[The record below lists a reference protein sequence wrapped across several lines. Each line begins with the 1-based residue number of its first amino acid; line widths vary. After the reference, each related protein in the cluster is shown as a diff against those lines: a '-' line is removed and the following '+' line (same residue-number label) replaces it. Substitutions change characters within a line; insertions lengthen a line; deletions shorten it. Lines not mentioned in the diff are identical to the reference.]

1 MFKMMTNNM
10 TIDLNVPSSFMKN
23 QVVSNLSRILVVTI
37 HKSEMRKKTLIFVS
51 NQHNQKISLVVDV
64 IARYF
69 NSIED

>member
-1 MFKMMTNNM
+1 MFKMMKNNM

-23 QVVSNLSRILVVTI
+23 QVVSNLNRILVVTI

>member
-23 QVVSNLSRILVVTI
+23 QVVSNLNRILVVTI

-51 NQHNQKISLVVDV
+51 NQHNQKNLFGS
-64 IARYF
+64 
-69 NSIED
+69 